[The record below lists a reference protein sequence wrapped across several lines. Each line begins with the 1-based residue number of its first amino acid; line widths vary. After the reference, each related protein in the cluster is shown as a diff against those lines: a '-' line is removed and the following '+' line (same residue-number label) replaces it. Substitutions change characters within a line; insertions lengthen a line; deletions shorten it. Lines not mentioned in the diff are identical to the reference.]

1 MAAARSGKSHTAA
14 LRLNGLFQKNPNT
27 STGGG
32 VERRH
37 GISRGTEEFACGNS
51 RGQLKKKW
59 NFQGKG
65 VQEKPMWNFHG
76 SWFLTLEFPR
86 GVKQFWKI
94 SSKGEACFLSGIS
107 NSLSLLETF

>member
-27 STGGG
+27 STGGE

-37 GISRGTEEFACGNS
+37 GTSRGTEELACGNS

-59 NFQGKG
+59 NFQGKS

-94 SSKGEACFLSGIS
+94 SSKVEACFLSGIS